1 MLEVIGLCKRYLP
14 GPDEPASTGV
24 PGHPAVA
31 AGHEL
36 ATSGHSAA
44 PAPRWLAR
52 DLCLRVD
59 AGQTVALLGA
69 SGSGKSTLL
78 AMLAGLE
85 SPDAGQVR
93 LDGQDITRWPPERRR
108 FALMFQDFALF
119 PHLSVQDNVA
129 FALIEQRM
137 PRAAARQQA
146 VAMLARFGLADRALS
161 RVTQLSG
168 GEQQRVALA
177 RALMSGPRLLL
188 LDEPFSALDTDLR
201 LHLRSEF
208 ARHIAE
214 AGMGCV
220 LVTHDEAEA
229 RAMGQRGYRLVNGQL
244 QLLWG

>member
-1 MLEVIGLCKRYLP
+1 MLEVTGLCKRYLP
-14 GPDEPASTGV
+14 GPDEPAPPGV
-24 PGHPAVA
+24 PGHT
-31 AGHEL
+31 
-36 ATSGHSAA
+36 ATTA
-44 PAPRWLAR
+44 RWLAR

-85 SPDAGQVR
+85 TPDAGQVR

-208 ARHIAE
+208 ARHIAK